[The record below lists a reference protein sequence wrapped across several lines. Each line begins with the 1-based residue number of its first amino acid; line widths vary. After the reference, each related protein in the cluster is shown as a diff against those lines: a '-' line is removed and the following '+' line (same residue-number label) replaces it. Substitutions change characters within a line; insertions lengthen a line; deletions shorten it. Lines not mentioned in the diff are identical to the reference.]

1 MDVFSVKM
9 CVEYARQWTM
19 SGERVRASPLTYSC
33 MTRHINRGGSPRNE
47 YSWSAGKRA
56 SVPESEREICEEAG
70 WTLLVRRLR
79 IFTAGTWGGGLGLI
93 ELEMDTHTHTLART
107 RTQAHAHACT
117 NTHTHTRARKH
128 THTHTGKGPFVLEMN
143 TYRYHG
149 HSMSDPGLTYRSRE
163 EVSGVRKERDPID
176 KLKRIAKELGYAT
189 DASIK
194 EIEKEVRA
202 VVDEA
207 VAFAKADGEPPLTE
221 LYTDVEVPNPE
232 YIRGTDGIYGHGQ
245 CEWARQ

>member
-1 MDVFSVKM
+1 M
-9 CVEYARQWTM
+9 
-19 SGERVRASPLTYSC
+19 
-33 MTRHINRGGSPRNE
+33 
-47 YSWSAGKRA
+47 
-56 SVPESEREICEEAG
+56 
-70 WTLLVRRLR
+70 
-79 IFTAGTWGGGLGLI
+79 
-93 ELEMDTHTHTLART
+93 
-107 RTQAHAHACT
+107 
-117 NTHTHTRARKH
+117 
-128 THTHTGKGPFVLEMN
+128 LEMN

-221 LYTDVEVPNPE
+221 LYTDVEVPNLE